1 MNLLDALGTA
11 LTMPFM
17 VRALVALLVLGVAAG
32 TVSVFINLRGL
43 EFLSDGLTH
52 AVFPG
57 LAIGFVFAGSGGVV
71 IGALVAAALATAVL
85 TLLGRRSKVTDATIA
100 IVLTAMFSIG
110 VIVVSQS
117 HEVTGQ
123 LEQLLFGHVLTLTSL
138 DMWITV
144 GVSLIALFAVI
155 FTRRAQL
162 LVAFDRVGARAAG
175 FRPLLTD
182 VVLNVAI
189 ALVVVAAS
197 SAVGNLLV
205 LAVLIVPGAF
215 ARLWA
220 GRIDVLVWLSIAFA
234 LVVSIVGLYAGFGIS
249 VVNNVPLPGGATIA
263 LLAVIGYGIGVLVKW
278 LRVMTLRKRITEE
291 RTSVEQVNK

>member
-17 VRALVALLVLGVAAG
+17 VRALVALLVLSVAAG

-57 LAIGFVFAGSGGVV
+57 LAIGFVFAGTGGVV
-71 IGALVAAALATAVL
+71 IGALFAAALATAVL
-85 TLLGRRSKVTDATIA
+85 TLLGRRSAVSDATIA

-123 LEQLLFGHVLTLTSL
+123 LEQLLFGHVLTLTAL
-138 DMWITV
+138 DMWVTV
-144 GVSLIALFAVI
+144 AVSLIALVAI
-155 FTRRAQL
+155 LITRRSQIM
-162 LVAFDRVGARAAG
+162 VAFDRDGARAAG

-220 GRIDVLVWLSIAFA
+220 GRIDVLAWLSILFA
-234 LVVSIVGLYAGFGIS
+234 LAVSVIGLYAGFGIS
-249 VVNNVPLPGGATIA
+249 VANNVSLPGGATIA
-263 LLAVIGYGIGVLVKW
+263 LLAVIGYGLGVFLSWLGHLVARRRA
-278 LRVMTLRKRITEE
+278 LP
-291 RTSVEQVNK
+291 

>member
-1 MNLLDALGTA
+1 MNFLDALGTA

-17 VRALVALLVLGVAAG
+17 VRALVALLVLAVAAG

-57 LAIGFVFAGSGGVV
+57 LAIGFVFAGTGGIV

-85 TLLGRRSKVTDATIA
+85 TLLGRRSTVSDATIA

-123 LEQLLFGHVLTLTSL
+123 LEQLLFGHVLTLTAL
-138 DMWITV
+138 DMWVTV
-144 GVSLIALFAVI
+144 GVSLIALLAI
-155 FTRRAQL
+155 LITRRSQL
-162 LVAFDRVGARAAG
+162 MVAFDRDGARAAG

-220 GRIDVLVWLSIAFA
+220 GRIDVLVWLSIVFA
-234 LVVSIVGLYAGFGIS
+234 LAVSVIGLYAGFGIS
-249 VVNNVPLPGGATIA
+249 VANNVPLPGGATIA
-263 LLAVIGYGIGVLVKW
+263 LLAVIGYGLGVFVSW
-278 LRVMTLRKRITEE
+278 LSHLAARKRVL
-291 RTSVEQVNK
+291 S

>member
-17 VRALVALLVLGVAAG
+17 VRALVALLVLSVAAG

-57 LAIGFVFAGSGGVV
+57 LAIGFVFAGTGGVV

-85 TLLGRRSKVTDATIA
+85 TLLGRRSAVSDATIA

-123 LEQLLFGHVLTLTSL
+123 LEQLLFGHVLTLTAL
-138 DMWITV
+138 DMWVTV
-144 GVSLIALFAVI
+144 AVSLIALVAI
-155 FTRRAQL
+155 LITRRSQIM
-162 LVAFDRVGARAAG
+162 VAFDRDGARAAG

-220 GRIDVLVWLSIAFA
+220 GRIDVLAWLSILFA
-234 LVVSIVGLYAGFGIS
+234 LAVSVIGLYAGFGIS
-249 VVNNVPLPGGATIA
+249 VANNVSLPGGATIA
-263 LLAVIGYGIGVLVKW
+263 LLAVIGYGLGVFLSWLGHLVARRRA
-278 LRVMTLRKRITEE
+278 LP
-291 RTSVEQVNK
+291 